1 VLYCRA
7 APAEAR
13 SLGARPARRTPP
25 VRAEAVH
32 DRPAGGAGAPCGGAH
47 HTGAVRPQQTRHVA
61 APALPAYPAASSQYS
76 SGRPRMR
83 ALAR

>member
-1 VLYCRA
+1 MCSIA
-7 APAEAR
+7 GQPAEAR
-13 SLGARPARRTPP
+13 SLAARPARRTPP

-32 DRPAGGAGAPCGGAH
+32 DRP
-47 HTGAVRPQQTRHVA
+47 RRA
-61 APALPAYPAASSQYS
+61 APAPLRRPSHRSSAPAEAPVVRGARLPAYPDASSQYS